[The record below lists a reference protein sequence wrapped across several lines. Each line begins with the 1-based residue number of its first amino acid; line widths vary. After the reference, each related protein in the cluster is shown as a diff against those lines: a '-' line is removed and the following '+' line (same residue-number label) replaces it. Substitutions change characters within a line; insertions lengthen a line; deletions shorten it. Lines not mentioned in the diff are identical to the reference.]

1 MGLCDAWLDESG
13 SHRAL
18 DPGVYI
24 LSAVMCEDQHLE
36 TTERKFPETLAGAE
50 VSDIDLDTEEFVFGG
65 ERLIEQRAQEIA
77 ERV

>member
-1 MGLCDAWLDESG
+1 MEKEE
-13 SHRAL
+13 
-18 DPGVYI
+18 
-24 LSAVMCEDQHLE
+24 M